1 MADEPDID
9 APDEGEP
16 EAEPDAEPAARTRA
30 RSGAAAAPAPTPKK
44 GFIGSSIQFI
54 RECWAELGRVQW
66 PDRNQLWQA
75 TAVVILACFV
85 VGVYLYA
92 LDSAFARVAEWLV
105 EQQAG

>member
-9 APDEGEP
+9 APEG
-16 EAEPDAEPAARTRA
+16 DEPAPRSRE
-30 RSGAAAAPAPTPKK
+30 RSGAAAAAAPTSRRR
-44 GFIGSSIQFI
+44 GGGAIQFL

>member
-9 APDEGEP
+9 APEDGEP
-16 EAEPDAEPAARTRA
+16 EPRTRA
-30 RSGAAAAPAPTPKK
+30 GGGSVAGAVPAPKSK
-44 GFIGSSIQFI
+44 GFVGRSIQFI

>member
-9 APDEGEP
+9 APEDGEP
-16 EAEPDAEPAARTRA
+16 EPRTRA
-30 RSGAAAAPAPTPKK
+30 GGGGAVAAPAPKSK
-44 GFIGSSIQFI
+44 GFVGRSVQFI

>member
-9 APDEGEP
+9 APEGE
-16 EAEPDAEPAARTRA
+16 EPAPRSRA
-30 RSGAAAAPAPTPKK
+30 GGGGSAAGAAPAPKSK
-44 GFIGSSIQFI
+44 GFVGRSVQFI

>member
-1 MADEPDID
+1 MR
-9 APDEGEP
+9 GG
-16 EAEPDAEPAARTRA
+16 
-30 RSGAAAAPAPTPKK
+30 GAVAGAPAPKSK
-44 GFIGSSIQFI
+44 GFVGRSIQFI

-92 LDSAFARVAEWLV
+92 LDSVFAGAAEWLV
-105 EQQAG
+105 DQQAG

>member
-1 MADEPDID
+1 MADEPDTD
-9 APDEGEP
+9 APEDGEP
-16 EAEPDAEPAARTRA
+16 EPRTRA
-30 RSGAAAAPAPTPKK
+30 GGGGAVAGAVPAPKSK
-44 GFIGSSIQFI
+44 GFVGRPIQFI

>member
-9 APDEGEP
+9 APEDGEP
-16 EAEPDAEPAARTRA
+16 EPRTRA
-30 RSGAAAAPAPTPKK
+30 GGGGPVAGATPAPRSK
-44 GFIGSSIQFI
+44 GFVGRSIQFI

-75 TAVVILACFV
+75 TAVVILACLV

-92 LDSAFARVAEWLV
+92 LDSFFAEAAEWLV
-105 EQQAG
+105 NQQAS